1 MPLPADYSIE
11 IVTEPEKLTEAV
23 HAAYQAGNPSRL
35 GDESLP
41 AFKEYLANDEV
52 PGAKEAWAVVRDNAT
67 GNIVGT
73 ANFSMH
79 ATGEGDAAKG
89 AANILY
95 PLSIVPEYRD
105 GPDGRIDP
113 ANMQRIEGEVFDRV
127 AQATADHVKQETGTS
142 AEPVVTTYLPHE
154 NPLSKTPQ
162 EYLSDSIGRGD
173 DGQQGIGVGL
183 TEHASVYGKLG
194 FGKLGVDYVEPP
206 ITEGDDPVKYDMLV
220 KQTQGGQALPTA
232 AGVDPKDFVSFYN
245 KSSELSF
252 DGTQVGD
259 PIVADMNASLA
270 ALGDRQIPVHPMG
283 VYDKVAKTVNI
294 DTVTKLAD
302 EGHTAPLSEDFKM
315 EAALIR
321 AQQGGVAAAEA
332 AALRQTG
339 GQFSATGVEG
349 AGAPG
354 TASAVKP
361 AAQDIPGRP

>member
-1 MPLPADYSIE
+1 MPLPSDYSIE
-11 IVTEPEKLTEAV
+11 IVTDPEKLTPAM

-41 AFKEYLANDEV
+41 AFKEYLANEDV

-79 ATGEGDAAKG
+79 ATGEGDNAKG

-95 PLSIVPEYRD
+95 PLSVVPEYRD
-105 GPDGRIDP
+105 TADGRIDP
-113 ANMQRIEGEVFDRV
+113 AAMQRIEGEVFDRI
-127 AQATADHVKQETGTS
+127 AQATADHVKQTAGTA

-173 DGQQGIGVGL
+173 DSKGIGVGL

-206 ITEGDDPVKYDMLV
+206 IEAGDDPVKYDMLV
-220 KQTQGGQALPTA
+220 KQTQGGKALPTT
-232 AGVDPKDFVSFYN
+232 GVNPQDFKDFYN

-252 DGTQVGD
+252 AGTQVGD
-259 PIVADMNASLA
+259 PVLSDMNTSLA
-270 ALGDRQIPVHPMG
+270 AVGDRNIPVHSMG
-283 VYDKVAKTVNI
+283 IYDKVAQTVNL
-294 DTVTKLAD
+294 DSVTRLD
-302 EGHTAPLSEDFKM
+302 SEGHTGPLSERFPV
-315 EAALIR
+315 EAAMIR
-321 AQQGGVAAAEA
+321 ATQGGVGAAEA
-332 AALRQTG
+332 ANLARTQETP
-339 GQFSATGVEG
+339 FRAEG
-349 AGAPG
+349 AEGPGAPG
-354 TASAVKP
+354 TSSAVRP
-361 AAQDIPGRP
+361 AQTDVPGRP